1 MSEPQPPTF
10 PARPINGGALEGALP
25 KIGKWR
31 AEPKYN
37 GWRALVHI
45 PTGAMWNRFGKRLS
59 IESEF
64 TLALAQLREKFS
76 VVQWADCEALERRH
90 RIARGTLVLLDLIIP
105 GFSYEKRREVL
116 QLRGIQFAAVEQALA
131 PDSLYAPPA
140 ILASGNFGFNAEH
153 MWQLC
158 LDANAKFGCEFY
170 EGIVMKRCDAVY
182 PIQLRSHNIETATWM
197 KHRFL

>member
-1 MSEPQPPTF
+1 MNAITPPTF
-10 PARPINGGALEGALP
+10 PARPVNGGALERALP

-45 PTGAMWNRFGKRLS
+45 PTGAMWNRFGQRLS

-64 TLALAQLREKFS
+64 ASALAQLRKKFS
-76 VVQWADCEALERRH
+76 VMQWADCEALERRH
-90 RIARGTLVLLDLIIP
+90 KIARGSLIVLDLIIP
-105 GFSYEKRREVL
+105 GFTYEKRREVL
-116 QLRGIQFAAVEQALA
+116 TCGIRLTAIDQ
-131 PDSLYAPPA
+131 
-140 ILASGNFGFNAEH
+140 ILASDSLCAPPSLLASDNFAFNAER

-158 LDANAKFGCEFY
+158 LDANTKFGCEFY

-182 PIQLRSHNIETATWM
+182 PTQLRSPNIETPAWM